1 MSYPAAAAACVLAVG
16 ALWAAAGKKQI
27 PPAKTTL
34 LCCCAMLSF
43 CVLPFAPLGIDN
55 AVTGVCFFC
64 MYWMLILMNGLFPD
78 GLHHETGAEGEGLK

>member
-1 MSYPAAAAACVLAVG
+1 MALTSYLSISRRGRRLLVR
-16 ALWAAAGKKQI
+16 KFHEH
-27 PPAKTTL
+27 TL

-78 GLHHETGAEGEGLK
+78 GLHHETGAEGEGTEIKPSEL